1 MNSDYIKWLKQ
12 KSMKHKGDWLTWE
25 VVKEY
30 RKRAEACKKASGE
43 ITGTMRQLTL
53 ELMQKYDVSEVEA
66 VNILNGYNV
75 GNYVDKYTAM
85 KNINSI
91 AAD

>member
-1 MNSDYIKWLKQ
+1 
-12 KSMKHKGDWLTWE
+12 
-25 VVKEY
+25 
-30 RKRAEACKKASGE
+30 
-43 ITGTMRQLTL
+43 MRQLAL
-53 ELMQKYDVSEVEA
+53 ELMEKYDVSEIEA

-75 GNYVDKYTAM
+75 GNYVDKYMAM